1 MRYRNVLVAAVVVA
15 LLAAGTAGAVL
26 TTGSSGQTAQ
36 HAGDRTVTVSGDGS
50 ASAAPDRAVVVAA
63 VVVEGDD
70 PAAIRDDLATGAERL
85 RSALEE
91 AGVPDSQVTT
101 GEYNIRE
108 NRPRRPDAEPDAQYR
123 GVHAFEVELAGT
135 DDTGAVVDAAAGA
148 GAEIQT
154 VRFTL
159 SAESRDELRDEALT
173 SAMADAER
181 QADTIADASDLRV
194 TGVASV
200 DATSSRVRP
209 FALDVAAAESADGG
223 TAIESGDVSVSASV
237 TVVYNATG

>member
-1 MRYRNVLVAAVVVA
+1 MRYRNVFVAAVVVA
-15 LLAAGTAGAVL
+15 LVAAGTAGAVL
-26 TTGSSGQTAQ
+26 TTSSSGQTAQ
-36 HAGDRTVTVSGDGS
+36 HAGDRTVTVSGEGT

-70 PAAIRDDLATGAERL
+70 PAAIRDDLATGAENL

-108 NRPRRPDAEPDAQYR
+108 NHAPRPESESAAQYR
-123 GVHAFEVELAGT
+123 GVHAFEVELDDT

-159 SAESRDELRDEALT
+159 SEESRADLRDEALT

-181 QADTIADASDLRV
+181 QAGTIADASDLRV

-200 DATSSRVRP
+200 DATSGRVRP
-209 FALDVAAAESADGG
+209 FTIEAAADSTDGG